1 ERAVNLEIRHDAGDG
16 ARGGGDGDDEA
27 ADAEHLQA
35 HPPCAPPWHLLLHHV
50 HLHGEVDGERPESE
64 RADEADHVVEE
75 GQQHGH
81 HRGGDDERRA
91 PRRPEQ
97 VHPAPPRRRRE
108 AELHLPGDVRR
119 LRPPLRR
126 PLLDEGEERL
136 AEHLVGADEVDDD
149 GGVGDVEEPEGL
161 VEAEPG
167 EEVPRRVVAERR
179 VPHAAAEHVE
189 HRGHRHAHHR
199 GALHHRRLRRRRR
212 PDGVLDLDEDQR
224 VGVGERDVAERLQAP
239 PHLVHRRHHADADPG
254 QASLQPS
261 VRDDLDD
268 AEAEADDGVGEGH
281 DGGEHGEPGDLIEVG
296 DLREE
301 DLGDAEDDH
310 VGHAGDVARVA
321 VPLPVEAVGPPDRQH
336 ADGRRDGVADGD
348 ADDVGVLQ
356 EPADLHL
363 EPAQVG
369 VHGVHVGVVPL
380 AGDGVAGA
388 VAIGEEG

>member
-1 ERAVNLEIRHDAGDG
+1 MLVSATNTLIKKLWMMD
-16 ARGGGDGDDEA
+16 
-27 ADAEHLQA
+27 
-35 HPPCAPPWHLLLHHV
+35 
-50 HLHGEVDGERPESE
+50 HG
-64 RADEADHVVEE
+64 
-75 GQQHGH
+75 
-81 HRGGDDERRA
+81 
-91 PRRPEQ
+91 
-97 VHPAPPRRRRE
+97 
-108 AELHLPGDVRR
+108 VRT
-119 LRPPLRR
+119 
-126 PLLDEGEERL
+126 
-136 AEHLVGADEVDDD
+136 
-149 GGVGDVEEPEGL
+149 
-161 VEAEPG
+161 
-167 EEVPRRVVAERR
+167 
-179 VPHAAAEHVE
+179 
-189 HRGHRHAHHR
+189 
-199 GALHHRRLRRRRR
+199 
-212 PDGVLDLDEDQR
+212 
-224 VGVGERDVAERLQAP
+224 
-239 PHLVHRRHHADADPG
+239 
-254 QASLQPS
+254 
-261 VRDDLDD
+261 DDLDD